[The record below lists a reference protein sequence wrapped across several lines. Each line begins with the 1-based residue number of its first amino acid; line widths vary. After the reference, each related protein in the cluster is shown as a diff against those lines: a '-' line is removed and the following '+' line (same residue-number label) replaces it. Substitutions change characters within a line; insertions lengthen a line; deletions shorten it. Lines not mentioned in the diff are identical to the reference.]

1 MIGFI
6 EYKCFLGMLQ
16 IYKSSFLDSF
26 SLTMAILFLE
36 AVLCHM
42 SLTAALGFQ
51 FLISFTFKHDFLV
64 RSTIHIVTFVTKSL
78 NLVNF
83 FETVDLEGC

>member
-1 MIGFI
+1 
-6 EYKCFLGMLQ
+6 
-16 IYKSSFLDSF
+16 
-26 SLTMAILFLE
+26 
-36 AVLCHM
+36 M

-51 FLISFTFKHDFLV
+51 SLISFTFKHDFLV
-64 RSTIHIVTFVTKSL
+64 RSTIYIVTFVTKSL